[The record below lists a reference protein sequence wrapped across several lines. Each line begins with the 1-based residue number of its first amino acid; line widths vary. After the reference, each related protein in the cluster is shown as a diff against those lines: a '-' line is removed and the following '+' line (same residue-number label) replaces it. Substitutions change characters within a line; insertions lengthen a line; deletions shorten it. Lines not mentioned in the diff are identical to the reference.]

1 MKKNYTYI
9 LVGLI
14 VIAIIGVAIYF
25 FYNKNKENTQN
36 QNNKSASRLATNS
49 NDGANELAK
58 FSENAELQNKI
69 EENRIAEEKAK
80 EPKEEELGSYSTP
93 LKSKASGRL
102 NNIRITCSSLN
113 GKVVSNGETFSFCNT
128 LGPSTSAK
136 GYQEA
141 DVIIDGKTVQALGGG
156 NCQVSST
163 LYNVVLAVPGLKVV
177 ERHEHGKDVTYVPDG
192 KDAAVSYGS
201 MDFKFTNSTG
211 NDIKMYFN
219 SDDENVTV
227 RIVKLV
233 Y

>member
-1 MKKNYTYI
+1 MKKSYI
-9 LVGLI
+9 YIFVGI
-14 VIAIIGVAIYF
+14 IIIIIIGVAIYYF
-25 FYNKNKENTQN
+25 SSRNNTKNQNTQN
-36 QNNKSASRLATNS
+36 TSRLATELNS
-49 NDGANELAK
+49 SINSLSDVNQNKEI
-58 FSENAELQNKI
+58 QNKI
-69 EENRIAEEKAK
+69 EENKIAEEKASQ
-80 EPKEEELGSYSTP
+80 PKEEELSSYSTP

-102 NNIRITCSSLN
+102 NNIRITCSRLN

-128 LGPSTSAK
+128 LGPSTAEK

-141 DVIIDGKTVQALGGG
+141 DVIINGETVQALGGG

-163 LYNVVLAVPGLKVV
+163 LYNVVLAIDGLKVV
-177 ERHEHGKDVTYVPDG
+177 ERHEHGKDVTYVPEG

-211 NDIKMYFN
+211 NDIKMYFS